1 LRPLCTS
8 GRCHCWGS
16 TPLADSPDK
25 PQAPEP
31 TPVTVITGF
40 LGSGKTTLLNALLRD
55 PGLRDTAV
63 LVNEFGA
70 VGIDHLLVE
79 ALEDEDVVLLN
90 AGCLCC
96 TIRDDLVACLS
107 SLYEKRAQGTVPAF
121 RRVVIETTG
130 LADPAPIL
138 HTLLGHETVR
148 DRFAVEGIVTTVEA
162 VHGARQ
168 LTEHGESVKQAAIAD
183 RLVVTK
189 GDIAEPGA
197 VEALYA
203 RLAAI
208 NPGAEIVEAVHGAV
222 AAARLLDA
230 GAFDPARKGAD
241 VARWLGHAAQAV
253 AVLADDAH
261 HGHDVSRHDDRIR
274 SFSLHAEAPIEIHRF
289 VAWVEGLLEA
299 HGDRLL
305 RLKGILDAA
314 GSKAPIVVH
323 GVQHIFHPL
332 ARLSRWPDGQR
343 RSRIVIIARD
353 LDPGPVAESF
363 RRIVLGE
370 G

>member
-1 LRPLCTS
+1 LR
-8 GRCHCWGS
+8 
-16 TPLADSPDK
+16 
-25 PQAPEP
+25 E
-31 TPVTVITGF
+31 
-40 LGSGKTTLLNALLRD
+40 
-55 PGLRDTAV
+55 TAV
-63 LVNEFGA
+63 LVNEFGD

-79 ALEDEDVVLLN
+79 TLEDEDVVLLN

-96 TIRDDLVACLS
+96 TIRDDLVGCLS
-107 SLYEKRAQGTVPAF
+107 SLFERRAEGSVPAF

-138 HTLLGHETVR
+138 HTLLGHEALR
-148 DRFAVEGIVTTVEA
+148 DRFHVSGIVTMVDA
-162 VHGARQ
+162 VNGARQ
-168 LTEHGESVKQAAIAD
+168 LTEHAESVKQVAVAD

-189 GDIAEPGA
+189 GDIAEAGA
-197 VEALYA
+197 VEALRA

-208 NPGAEIVEAVHGAV
+208 NPSAAILEATHGQLD
-222 AAARLLDA
+222 AARLLDT
-230 GAFDPARKGAD
+230 GAFDPASKGAD
-241 VARWLGHAAQAV
+241 VARWLGEAGAADGE
-253 AVLADDAH
+253 DDAR
-261 HGHDVSRHDDRIR
+261 HGHDASRHDDRIR

-314 GSKAPIVVH
+314 GSEVPIVVH

-332 ARLSRWPDGQR
+332 ARLARWPDGER
-343 RSRIVIIARD
+343 RSRVVIIARD
-353 LDPGPVAESF
+353 LDPGPVEAGF

-370 G
+370 GTSLGREQRAATNERQITDM

>member
-1 LRPLCTS
+1 M
-8 GRCHCWGS
+8 
-16 TPLADSPDK
+16 
-25 PQAPEP
+25 
-31 TPVTVITGF
+31 
-40 LGSGKTTLLNALLRD
+40 
-55 PGLRDTAV
+55 

-96 TIRDDLVACLS
+96 TIRDDLVGCLS
-107 SLYEKRAQGTVPAF
+107 SLHEKRAQGTVPAF

-138 HTLLGHETVR
+138 HTLLGHEAVR
-148 DRFAVEGIVTTVEA
+148 GRYSVEGILTTVDA

-168 LTEHGESVKQAAIAD
+168 LTEHAESVKQAAVAD

-189 GDIAEPGA
+189 GDIATAGA
-197 VEALYA
+197 VEALRA

-208 NPGAEIVEAVHGAV
+208 NPGAEIVEAAHGRV

-230 GAFDPARKGAD
+230 GAFNAGSKGAD
-241 VARWLGHAAQAV
+241 VARWLGEAAQE
-253 AVLADDAH
+253 DESGGPR
-261 HGHDVSRHDDRIR
+261 HGHDASRHDDRIR
-274 SFSLHAEAPIEIHRF
+274 SFSLHAEEPIEIHRF

-314 GSKAPIVVH
+314 SSEAPIVVH

-332 ARLSRWPDGQR
+332 ARLPRWPDGPR

-353 LDPGPVAESF
+353 LDPGPVEAGF
-363 RRIVLGE
+363 RRTVLGE
-370 G
+370 V

>member
-1 LRPLCTS
+1 M
-8 GRCHCWGS
+8 G
-16 TPLADSPDK
+16 
-25 PQAPEP
+25 QMPEV

-55 PGLRDTAV
+55 PALRDTAV

-96 TIRDDLVACLS
+96 TIRDDLVGCLS
-107 SLYEKRAQGTVPAF
+107 SLHEKRAQGTVPAF

-138 HTLLGHETVR
+138 HTLLGHEAVR
-148 DRFAVEGIVTTVEA
+148 GRYSVEGILTTVDA
-162 VHGARQ
+162 VNGARQ
-168 LTEHGESVKQAAIAD
+168 LTEHPESVKQAAVAD

-189 GDIAEPGA
+189 GDIAEAGA
-197 VEALYA
+197 VEALRA

-208 NPGAEIVEAVHGAV
+208 NPGAAIIEAAHGEV
-222 AAARLLDA
+222 AAQHLLDS
-230 GAFDPARKGAD
+230 GVFDLTGKSAD
-241 VARWLGHAAQAV
+241 VARWLGEAGA
-253 AVLADDAH
+253 ADDGL
-261 HGHDVSRHDDRIR
+261 HGHDTSRHDDRI
-274 SFSLHAEAPIEIHRF
+274 STFSLHAEAPIEIHRF

-314 GSKAPIVVH
+314 GSEAPIVVH

-332 ARLSRWPDGQR
+332 ARLPHWPDGER
-343 RSRIVIIARD
+343 RSRIVVIARD
-353 LDPGPVAESF
+353 LDPGPVEEGF
-363 RRIVLGE
+363 RRLVLGE